1 MTSRTQA
8 TQILAYSQTQK
19 KQRLHM
25 WTRVQDRRRPALDC
39 RSRRAQLLAR
49 AHKLSLLS
57 LSLSLSLSPILA
69 LSRSLSLAV
78 SRSISRARSLP
89 LLTLRTPRLLPL
101 FQVTDLWDKSVLSV
115 SSVASPTADSR
126 ERGVQDQ
133 AAGPS
138 WFGLDICVKR

>member
-1 MTSRTQA
+1 MDTCSGSQA
-8 TQILAYSQTQK
+8 ASA
-19 KQRLHM
+19 RL
-25 WTRVQDRRRPALDC
+25 
-39 RSRRAQLLAR
+39 SRRAQLLAR

>member
-8 TQILAYSQTQK
+8 TQILEYSQTQK

-39 RSRRAQLLAR
+39 PDALNYLR
-49 AHKLSLLS
+49 AHTNSLSS